1 MMLVEFSLGV
11 NKTNF
16 LVNLHTVPSL
26 LACVGWDDATI
37 MQHPMGNSAGQ
48 VKLGAGCSMSL
59 FV

>member
-26 LACVGWDDATI
+26 LACVGWEDVTI
-37 MQHPMGNSAGQ
+37 MRHSMGKSIEQ
-48 VKLGAGCSMSL
+48 VELGVGCSMSW